1 MTSVGPSGAGC
12 DSSAMPLP
20 LPVAAPDFPVS
31 GKTVWMPHANDR
43 HFPEANFRPLQ
54 QSRAIFAGSF
64 LLRLSYYAKE
74 NCGKTLSVFIYGQ
87 SSAFFRLPTGCIA
100 FDCIDVHRERR
111 ASERNGITRGEPTSL
126 AAGRERVARRESS
139 GFRRALSGLEDKPGQ
154 QHPKDHQ
161 GQADVKYPAVL
172 SRGRALPRRGATF
185 LEAIVLMRAR
195 LMIRRLLRHSRSCFL
210 STTAR
215 TTS

>member
-54 QSRAIFAGSF
+54 QSRAIFAVSF

-87 SSAFFRLPTGCIA
+87 SSAFFRPPTGCMA
-100 FDCIDVHRERR
+100 FDCIDVEAEGIGEERHNCR
-111 ASERNGITRGEPTSL
+111 CRSMHPGLVGRSL
-126 AAGRERVARRESS
+126 ADDSAFRGQLKRMLAGWPGERAESRS
-139 GFRRALSGLEDKPGQ
+139 
-154 QHPKDHQ
+154 
-161 GQADVKYPAVL
+161 
-172 SRGRALPRRGATF
+172 
-185 LEAIVLMRAR
+185 
-195 LMIRRLLRHSRSCFL
+195 RLLR
-210 STTAR
+210 AG
-215 TTS
+215 